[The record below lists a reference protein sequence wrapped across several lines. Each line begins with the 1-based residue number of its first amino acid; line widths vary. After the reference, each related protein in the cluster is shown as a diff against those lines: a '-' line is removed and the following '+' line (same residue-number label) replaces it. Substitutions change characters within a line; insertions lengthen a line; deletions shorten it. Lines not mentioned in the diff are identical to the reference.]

1 MRARG
6 RGRKATDMLRVFAFV
21 VALLFVASVVSA
33 GEMEGKIKSWD
44 AATNIVTL
52 QDGTQLSV
60 PADAKVARDRLK
72 EGATVKVS
80 YEEKDGK
87 KIVTTIVEK

>member
-1 MRARG
+1 
-6 RGRKATDMLRVFAFV
+6 MLRVFAFV
-21 VALLFVASVVSA
+21 VPLLLVASVVSA

-44 AATNIVTL
+44 SATNTVTL

-60 PADAKVARDRLK
+60 PAGTKSLK

-87 KIVTTIVEK
+87 KVATSIVEQK